1 MNQSINRR
9 VFFQQS
15 AILGAGLAAWR
26 SVLPA
31 TAAGANDKLVV
42 AVMGCN
48 SRGGAHI
55 KALLGLPNVEI
66 GYICDVDSRA
76 LAKGVK
82 AVAAKTGK
90 EPKGEKDIRRVL
102 EDKSVDAITIATPNH
117 WHAIATILACKAGK
131 HVYVE
136 KPGSHDPFESETMVA
151 AARKHKRIVQM
162 GNQRRS
168 MPGVI
173 EAIGKIKSGAIGK
186 VLTAR
191 SWYTRLR
198 PSIGVGKPAPVPEWL
213 DYELWQGAAPDRPY
227 KDNVVHYNW
236 HFFWHWGNGEL
247 GNNAIHYLD
256 VCRWGLGVDIPRRVT
271 WGGGRYLC
279 KDDQETPDTGIAS
292 FDFGDKFVTWEQCCS
307 HDRKAE
313 TLSSITFYGDEGT
326 LMIMGTGY
334 KLFDKK
340 GKEVAGQKT
349 SGEGDTV
356 RGAGGE
362 EEHFANFVDC
372 VRTGKRP
379 NSEIGECQKST
390 MLCHYANIAVRTGHT
405 INVDPK
411 TGKIVGDPEAMALW
425 KRPQY
430 RKGWEPRV

>member
-1 MNQSINRR
+1 MNSPINRR
-9 VFFQQS
+9 DFLKQS
-15 AILGAGLAAWR
+15 AVIGASFVAGRAF
-26 SVLPA
+26 
-31 TAAGANDKLVV
+31 AAGSANDKLVV

-48 SRGGAHI
+48 SRGMAHI

-66 GYICDVDSRA
+66 AYICDVDERA
-76 LAKGVK
+76 VAKGVK
-82 AVAAKTGK
+82 AVAAKQSK
-90 EPKGEKDIRRVL
+90 EPKSAKDIRRVL

-117 WHAIATILACKAGK
+117 WHAPATILACTAGK

-136 KPGSHDPFESETMVA
+136 KPGSHDPHESELMVA
-151 AARKHKRIVQM
+151 AARKYKRIVQM

-173 EAIGKIKSGAIGK
+173 EAISKIRSGAIGK

-198 PSIGVGKPAPVPEWL
+198 PSIGIGKPAPVPEWL
-213 DYELWQGAAPDRPY
+213 DYELWQGPAPDRPF
-227 KDNVVHYNW
+227 KDNLIHYNW

-256 VCRWGLGVDIPRRVT
+256 VARWGLGVDVPRRVT

-292 FDFGDKFVTWEQCCS
+292 YDFGDKFITWEQSCT
-307 HDRKAE
+307 HDRKGEA
-313 TLSSITFYGDEGT
+313 LGSINFYGEGGI
-326 LMIMGTGY
+326 LSIMGTGY
-334 KLFDKK
+334 KIFDKK
-340 GKEVAGQKT
+340 GKEAAGQKT

-356 RGAGGE
+356 RGPGGE
-362 EEHFANFVDC
+362 DEHFANFAQC
-372 VRTGKRP
+372 VRDNKRP

-390 MLCHYANIAVRTGHT
+390 MLCHYANIAARTGRT
-405 INVDPK
+405 INVDPQ
-411 TGKIVGDPEAMALW
+411 TGKIVGDADAMKLW
-425 KRPQY
+425 RRDTYRP
-430 RKGWEPRV
+430 GWEPKV